1 MYDHTVKGFLPA
13 AALSAAALDKLQ
25 EIFSAAG
32 SYVWEAEVGTG
43 GDKLGITKP
52 RPSQTVT
59 DWGELVRLL
68 SELPRID
75 HLTITA
81 EITGTGVIAI
91 AFRNYLPAGGSFVI
105 TGGSPEWI
113 GLQQAALE
121 AMFSPLADR
130 EASRLYNRWL
140 FGAIQTVIPLTS
152 ACILVMAAAFLITPR
167 WLAHSDYIWWL
178 TAATVMAT
186 LWLARLISDRFVL
199 YIVDHYPY
207 LRWR

>member
-1 MYDHTVKGFLPA
+1 MYDHTIKGFLPA
-13 AALSAAALDKLQ
+13 ATLSAAALDKLQ
-25 EIFSAAG
+25 KIFCDAG
-32 SYVWEAEVGTG
+32 SYIWEAEVGTG
-43 GDKLGITKP
+43 GDKLGISKP

-59 DWGELVRLL
+59 DWDELVRLL
-68 SELPRID
+68 SESPRID

-81 EITGTGVIAI
+81 EVTGTGIMAI
-91 AFRNYLPAGGSFVI
+91 VFRNYLPAGGSFVI
-105 TGGSPEWI
+105 TGGSAEWTAR
-113 GLQQAALE
+113 QRASLE
-121 AMFSPLADR
+121 SLFSSLADC

-140 FGAIQTVIPLTS
+140 FGAIQTAVPLT
-152 ACILVMAAAFLITPR
+152 AAFIMVMAVAFLITPR
-167 WLAHSDYIWWL
+167 WIAHSDYIWWL